1 MTDNVESGDIKIHY
15 CLINFI
21 LASRSFYCLWFDDGK
36 RDRFLTDTTN
46 TLLYFENENEIRNF
60 CTAHNL
66 NIQKNKA
73 VCYNIDS
80 FMHEFNLYDID
91 CNIFLDYWNI
101 ASDMA
106 YTYSEHFIGDDDGP
120 SGETVGVY
128 DKLFYGN
135 NLPALKKESSEV
147 YIPIWERDEL
157 DIIQA
162 VFTDIK
168 RIFHTCLGNLT

>member
-36 RDRFLTDTTN
+36 KDRFLTDTTN

-73 VCYNIDS
+73 VCYNIHS
-80 FMHEFNLYDID
+80 FIHEFNLYDID
-91 CNIFLDYWNI
+91 CSIFLDYWNI

-106 YTYSEHFIGDDDGP
+106 YQ
-120 SGETVGVY
+120 
-128 DKLFYGN
+128 KK
-135 NLPALKKESSEV
+135 NLPNLDLGMKFILTGHILAMKIFLH
-147 YIPIWERDEL
+147 IWSRNC
-157 DIIQA
+157 A
-162 VFTDIK
+162 M
-168 RIFHTCLGNLT
+168 R